1 MTLDYRKGKAD
12 RPQTD
17 VSATQVQV
25 VTGSW
30 VEVIGPVWRRY
41 RVSVIASFAV
51 NLLAFGYLYF
61 TYIYTNHVFP
71 NIIDQGFPSFR
82 TRLEGRWGSD
92 LIYFLQGSRGIPL
105 LDLTLAVPIQI
116 ANGVL
121 FTALFSIVDPLAVF
135 LAASLISIHPFVS
148 DRRLLAGSTTD
159 AIILDCSARSRSGP
173 VWDIVLSTKDQHGR
187 HDLAVDI
194 FRPSYSMGRN

>member
-1 MTLDYRKGKAD
+1 MTLDYLKGKAD

-41 RVSVIASFAV
+41 RVSVIASFAL

-116 ANGVL
+116 ANGG
-121 FTALFSIVDPLAVF
+121 SQAVRPPGQID
-135 LAASLISIHPFVS
+135 S
-148 DRRLLAGSTTD
+148 RRCTD
-159 AIILDCSARSRSGP
+159 AGQK
-173 VWDIVLSTKDQHGR
+173 LSPISP
-187 HDLAVDI
+187 L
-194 FRPSYSMGRN
+194 FRVREQRPR